1 MDTNQN
7 NISVNVFN
15 KGMNT
20 DASYANIQ
28 EGQYLY
34 AENLRNYTLNRNN
47 DNNNTNQYSSIQ
59 AIEGCD
65 WNSFN
70 DNIVDFDNEPFHID
84 SILAADTIRN
94 IGIII
99 VKSSQRWGVVRVQLD
114 NEETLKN
121 PKMVYLSGKDAKNQL
136 AGNKVSIVLKYE
148 TEKNIK
154 LYIADGVH
162 FTLILNVAEDNDAY
176 NEELSKDGDI
186 SKIENIQNVFLNPI
200 KFLGLTTGNLTA
212 GVVQYAYR
220 LYDQNG
226 SASPMSCITN
236 TI

>member
-70 DNIVDFDNEPFHID
+70 DNIVDFNNKPFHID

-99 VKSSQRWGVVRVQLD
+99 VKGHIEEDDPKQQWAVVRAILSD
-114 NEETLKN
+114 EKTLEDVKII
-121 PKMVYLSGKDAKNQL
+121 YLSGTDAKN
-136 AGNKVSIVLKYE
+136 
-148 TEKNIK
+148 
-154 LYIADGVH
+154 
-162 FTLILNVAEDNDAY
+162 
-176 NEELSKDGDI
+176 
-186 SKIENIQNVFLNPI
+186 
-200 KFLGLTTGNLTA
+200 
-212 GVVQYAYR
+212 
-220 LYDQNG
+220 
-226 SASPMSCITN
+226 
-236 TI
+236 